1 MKSADQS
8 IQFNAADDAAA
19 KIAAWVGHLHV
30 EKQVSPHT
38 LDAYIRDISQF
49 TRFLSRHLGSPACLR
64 DLETLKPTDFRA
76 FMAARRK
83 SGVESRTMARQ
94 LSAIRT
100 LYRWLDNEGVLRN
113 PAVAT
118 LRSPKLPHAIPKPLN
133 PDAAR
138 QTMNLVETNV
148 SGDAAPWLIARDT
161 AVLMLLYGCGLRI
174 SEALNLNRHEAP
186 VPPNEDVLRILGKGN
201 KTRLVPVLPA
211 AAGAVQTY
219 LDLTPGLDPGG
230 PLFIGKQGRR
240 LNARNIQL
248 LMQKLRSALCLPD
261 TATPHAL
268 RHSFATHLL
277 GNGADLR
284 SIQELLGHASL
295 STTQVYTGVD
305 REHLLSQYDKAHPR
319 AG

>member
-1 MKSADQS
+1 MTSADQP
-8 IQFNAADDAAA
+8 IQFNVAGDAAA
-19 KIAAWVGHLHV
+19 KIAAWVGHLRV

-38 LDAYIRDISQF
+38 LDAYIRDITQF
-49 TRFLSRHLGSPACLR
+49 TRFLSEHLGSPASLR
-64 DLETLKPTDFRA
+64 DLETLKPLDFRA

-133 PDAAR
+133 ADAAK
-138 QTMNLVETNV
+138 QVVNLNGTNI
-148 SGDAAPWLIARDT
+148 SGSSEPWLIARDT

-186 VPPNEDVLRILGKGN
+186 VAPNDDVLRIVGKGN

-211 AAGAVQTY
+211 AAKAVQDY
-219 LDLTPGLDPGG
+219 MDMTPGLDPKG

-248 LMQKLRSALCLPD
+248 LLQKLRSALCLPD

-277 GNGADLR
+277 GDGADLR

>member
-1 MKSADQS
+1 MTDADQP
-8 IQFNAADDAAA
+8 IQFNTASDAAE
-19 KIAAWVGHLHV
+19 KIAAWARHLRV

-38 LDAYIRDISQF
+38 LDAYIRDITQF
-49 TRFLSRHLGSPACLR
+49 TRFLSVHLGRPASLR
-64 DLETLKPTDFRA
+64 DLETLKPLDFRA
-76 FMAARRK
+76 FMAARR
-83 SGVESRTMARQ
+83 STGIESRTMARQ

-100 LYRWLDNEGVLRN
+100 LYRWFDNQGILRN
-113 PAVAT
+113 PAVAI

-133 PDAAR
+133 PAAAR
-138 QTMNLVETNV
+138 QAMNL
-148 SGDAAPWLIARDT
+148 AASDVCGEAEPWIIARDT
-161 AVLMLLYGCGLRI
+161 AVLLLLYGCGLRI

-186 VPPNEDVLRILGKGN
+186 VPPNEDVLRIVGKGN
-201 KTRLVPVLPA
+201 KIRLVPVLPA
-211 AAGAVQTY
+211 AASSVQTY
-219 LDLTPGLDPGG
+219 MDMTPGLDPQG

-277 GNGADLR
+277 GGGADLR
-284 SIQELLGHASL
+284 TIQELLGHASL

>member
-1 MKSADQS
+1 MTDADQP
-8 IQFNAADDAAA
+8 IQFNTASDAAE
-19 KIAAWVGHLHV
+19 KIAAWARHLRV

-38 LDAYIRDISQF
+38 LDAYIRDITQF
-49 TRFLSRHLGSPACLR
+49 TRFLSGHLGRPASLR
-64 DLETLKPTDFRA
+64 DLETLKPLDFRA
-76 FMAARRK
+76 FMAARRTA
-83 SGVESRTMARQ
+83 GAESRTMARQ

-100 LYRWLDNEGVLRN
+100 LYRWFDNEGILRN

-118 LRSPKLPHAIPKPLN
+118 LRSPKLPHAIPKPLHKE
-133 PDAAR
+133 AAK
-138 QTMNLVETNV
+138 QTMKLVENNV
-148 SGDAAPWLIARDT
+148 SGDAEPWIIARDT

-174 SEALNLNRHEAP
+174 SEALNLDRHEAP
-186 VPPNEDVLRILGKGN
+186 VAPNEDVLRILGKGN

-211 AAGAVQTY
+211 AASAIQDY
-219 LDLTPGLDPGG
+219 LDLTPGLDPQG
-230 PLFIGKQGRR
+230 PLFIGKRGGR

-248 LMQKLRSALCLPD
+248 LMQKLRCALCLPD

-277 GNGADLR
+277 GGGADLR
-284 SIQELLGHASL
+284 TIQELLGHASL

-305 REHLLSQYDKAHPR
+305 REHLLAQYDKALPR

>member
-1 MKSADQS
+1 MTSTDRP
-8 IQFNAADDAAA
+8 IQFNAAGDAAA

-38 LDAYIRDISQF
+38 LDAYIRDVTQF
-49 TRFLSRHLGSPACLR
+49 TSFLSGHLGSPASLR
-64 DLETLKPTDFRA
+64 DLETLKPLDFRA
-76 FMAARRK
+76 FMAARRQ

-100 LYRWLDNEGVLRN
+100 LYRWLDNEGILRN

-133 PDAAR
+133 AGAAK
-138 QTMNLVETNV
+138 QVMNHTGTGA
-148 SGDAAPWLIARDT
+148 SGNAEPWLVARDT

-186 VPPNEDVLRILGKGN
+186 VPPNDDVLRIVGKGN

-211 AAGAVQTY
+211 AAKAVQDY
-219 LDLTPGLDPGG
+219 LDLTPGLDPEG

-248 LMQKLRSALCLPD
+248 LLQKLRSALCLPD

-277 GNGADLR
+277 GSGADLR

>member
-1 MKSADQS
+1 MIVADRP

-19 KIAAWVGHLHV
+19 KIAAWVGHLHI

-38 LDAYIRDISQF
+38 LDAYIRDITQF
-49 TRFLSRHLGSPACLR
+49 TGFLSQHLGSPASLR
-64 DLETLKPTDFRA
+64 DLETLKPLDFRA

-83 SGVESRTMARQ
+83 TGVESRTMARQ

-133 PDAAR
+133 ADAAK

-148 SGDAAPWLIARDT
+148 SGDAEPWLIARDT

-211 AAGAVQTY
+211 AANAVQNY
-219 LDLTPGLDPGG
+219 LDLTSGLDPDG

-277 GNGADLR
+277 SGGADLR

>member
-1 MKSADQS
+1 MTSSDQS
-8 IQFNAADDAAA
+8 IRFNAAADAAA
-19 KIAAWVGHLHV
+19 EIAAWVGHLGI

-38 LDAYIRDISQF
+38 LDAYIRDITQF
-49 TRFLSRHLGSPACLR
+49 TRFLADHLGRPASLR
-64 DLETLKPTDFRA
+64 DLETLKPLDFRA
-76 FMAARRK
+76 FMAARRNA
-83 SGVESRTMARQ
+83 GVESRTLARQ

-100 LYRWLDNEGVLRN
+100 LYRWFDNEDILRN
-113 PAVAT
+113 PAVAA
-118 LRSPKLPHAIPKPLN
+118 LRSPKLPHAIPKPLHT
-133 PDAAR
+133 DAAR
-138 QTMNLVETNV
+138 QTVNLA
-148 SGDAAPWLIARDT
+148 DANASDGSEAWIIARDT

-186 VPPNEDVLRILGKGN
+186 VPPNEDVLRITGKGN

-211 AAGAVQTY
+211 AAKAVQAY
-219 LDLTPGLDPGG
+219 LDLTPGLDPEG

-277 GNGADLR
+277 GAGADLR
-284 SIQELLGHASL
+284 TIQELLGHASL
-295 STTQVYTGVD
+295 STTQAYTGVD

-319 AG
+319 SG

>member
-1 MKSADQS
+1 MNSADQP
-8 IQFNAADDAAA
+8 IRFHAAADAAA
-19 KIAAWVGHLHV
+19 KIAAWVGHLHI

-49 TRFLSRHLGSPACLR
+49 TAFLVDHLGSPASLS
-64 DLETLKPTDFRA
+64 DLETLKPLDFRA

-83 SGVESRTMARQ
+83 TGIESRTMARQ

-100 LYRWLDNEGVLRN
+100 LYRWFDNEGILRN

-133 PDAAR
+133 ADATR
-138 QTMNLVETNV
+138 KTMDLTASNV
-148 SGDAAPWLIARDT
+148 SGNGEPWIIARDT

-174 SEALNLNRHEAP
+174 SEALNLNRNEAP
-186 VPPNEDVLRILGKGN
+186 VPPNDDVLRIVGKGN

-211 AAGAVQTY
+211 AGEAVQRY
-219 LDLTPGLDPGG
+219 MELTPGLDPKG

-248 LMQKLRSALCLPD
+248 LMQKLRAALCLPD

-277 GNGADLR
+277 GDGADLR

>member
-1 MKSADQS
+1 MTADNQP
-8 IQFNAADDAAA
+8 IQFNAAADAAA
-19 KIAAWVGHLHV
+19 KIAAWIGHLGI

-38 LDAYIRDISQF
+38 LDAYIRDITQF
-49 TRFLSRHLGSPACLR
+49 TLFLADHLGRPASLR
-64 DLETLKPTDFRA
+64 DLETLKPLDFRA
-76 FMAARRK
+76 FMAARRNA
-83 SGVESRTMARQ
+83 GVESRTLARQ

-100 LYRWLDNEGVLRN
+100 LYRWFDNEGVLRN

-118 LRSPKLPHAIPKPLN
+118 LRTPKLPHAIPKPLHA
-133 PDAAR
+133 DAAR
-138 QTMNLVETNV
+138 KTVNLVETRT
-148 SGDAAPWLIARDT
+148 SDGTEAWIIARDT

-186 VPPNEDVLRILGKGN
+186 VPPNEDVLRIVGKGN

-211 AAGAVQTY
+211 AGDAIQAY
-219 LDLTPGLDPGG
+219 LDLTPGLDPEG

-277 GNGADLR
+277 GGGADLR
-284 SIQELLGHASL
+284 TIQELLGHASL

-319 AG
+319 SG